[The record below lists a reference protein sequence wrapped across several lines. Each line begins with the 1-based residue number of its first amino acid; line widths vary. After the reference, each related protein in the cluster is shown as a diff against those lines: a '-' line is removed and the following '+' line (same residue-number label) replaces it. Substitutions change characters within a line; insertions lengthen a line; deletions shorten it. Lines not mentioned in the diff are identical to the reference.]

1 MGICIP
7 LLLSNIT
14 AFKLL
19 LKFSD
24 MDHQHSTVSPEV
36 TFEHHTSDAEFKK
49 RVRKTTI
56 LLSVLTVIELAIG
69 LAIYN
74 IHKGE
79 NPSELLILM
88 FKGVV
93 CILTLAKAYY
103 IVSVFMHLGDE
114 IRNMI
119 MTIVVPLLLFVWFI
133 IAFIYEGNSYK
144 NLRNTYDKHFKE
156 STMPAEHHSHSAEAP
171 EEKKSGKE

>member
-1 MGICIP
+1 ME
-7 LLLSNIT
+7 
-14 AFKLL
+14 
-19 LKFSD
+19 
-24 MDHQHSTVSPEV
+24 HSTIAPEV
-36 TFEHHTSDAEFKK
+36 TFEHHHSDEEFKK

-56 LLSVLTVIELAIG
+56 ILSILTAIELAIG
-69 LAIYN
+69 LTIYT

-79 NPSELLILM
+79 SPNAILVLM
-88 FKGVV
+88 FKGMV

-119 MTIVVPLLLFVWFI
+119 MTIVVPLMLFVWFI

-144 NLRNTYDKHFKE
+144 NLRNKYDPYFKE
-156 STMPAEHHSHSAEAP
+156 TTMPNKHHKTETP
-171 EEKKSGKE
+171 VEKPSGKE